1 MKILYV
7 TTIGLT
13 MTFFKDLVKE
23 LIDKGN
29 TVDIACNEKIRT
41 VEQCYHDW
49 GCRVYQIDCT
59 RSPLNSG
66 NIKAVKQLRKIAVD
80 GEYDIV
86 HCHTPIAGACTRFA
100 MRPLRK
106 NGLEVIYT
114 AHGFHFYKGAPF
126 LNWLIYY
133 PIEKICANFTDIL
146 FTINHEDY
154 NFAKEKIKAKQIEYV
169 PGVGVNIDKFRTVV
183 VDKTAKRKELG
194 IPEDV
199 FLVLSVGE
207 LNENKNHQLV
217 IRALAE
223 INNPKIHYAIAGVGP
238 LKEYLLNLAKELDV
252 SDRVHLLGYIN
263 DVPEIYKIADLNA
276 FPSLREGLGLAAIEG
291 LSAGL
296 PVVCLDNRGTR
307 EYADINGVNI
317 CTDVTPKSMA
327 ETISHIINEEK
338 IFIQDDFDSVERFS
352 IETVNKKMFSVY
364 NL

>member
-338 IFIQDDFDSVERFS
+338 IFIQDDFDSIERFS

>member
-106 NGLEVIYT
+106 NGLEVIY
-114 AHGFHFYKGAPF
+114 
-126 LNWLIYY
+126 LSLI
-133 PIEKICANFTDIL
+133 
-146 FTINHEDY
+146 
-154 NFAKEKIKAKQIEYV
+154 
-169 PGVGVNIDKFRTVV
+169 
-183 VDKTAKRKELG
+183 
-194 IPEDV
+194 
-199 FLVLSVGE
+199 
-207 LNENKNHQLV
+207 
-217 IRALAE
+217 
-223 INNPKIHYAIAGVGP
+223 
-238 LKEYLLNLAKELDV
+238 
-252 SDRVHLLGYIN
+252 
-263 DVPEIYKIADLNA
+263 
-276 FPSLREGLGLAAIEG
+276 
-291 LSAGL
+291 
-296 PVVCLDNRGTR
+296 
-307 EYADINGVNI
+307 
-317 CTDVTPKSMA
+317 
-327 ETISHIINEEK
+327 HI
-338 IFIQDDFDSVERFS
+338 
-352 IETVNKKMFSVY
+352 
-364 NL
+364 